1 MKSLK
6 LDLQKLSPEAIDRII
21 EAARNEPGGNIIA
34 YTTPPAPAVPEI
46 ITTLERQCDDLLAA
60 LESLVLFTN
69 PKPSNAAALNNA
81 HQVIARTKGRAMQNQ
96 ADKAAPPKSELAQRA
111 SQILADATE
120 LANRIS
126 AQVGNE
132 YQQFASLAETG
143 DQARYRVRI
152 EHANWSQETFGAAG
166 PIGPL
171 KHLAKEAIEAAENP
185 GDLFEWADMQFLLW
199 DAQRRAGITD
209 EQITKAMIEKL
220 AVNKSRKWPEPKYGE
235 PRHHIKDSAE

>member
-1 MKSLK
+1 MLK
-6 LDLQKLSPEAIDRII
+6 QPQEA
-21 EAARNEPGGNIIA
+21 NE
-34 YTTPPAPAVPEI
+34 T
-46 ITTLERQCDDLLAA
+46 
-60 LESLVLFTN
+60 
-69 PKPSNAAALNNA
+69 
-81 HQVIARTKGRAMQNQ
+81 
-96 ADKAAPPKSELAQRA
+96 KSELAQRA
-111 SQILADATE
+111 SKILADATE

-132 YQQFASLAETG
+132 YQQFASLGET
-143 DQARYRVRI
+143 DVQARCRVRI

-185 GDLFEWADMQFLLW
+185 GDLSEWADMQFLLW

-220 AVNKSRKWPEPKYGE
+220 AVNKSRKWPDPEDGE